1 MSTVRETSIPS
12 PLGAVGLTAAA
23 WLLFWLVVAT
33 AAESGMPTLGLALGT
48 IAGFGGIGTLA
59 ARAVPAPAEQQ
70 LGLRGF
76 PPRLLLMILLLVPA
90 VLLVSELDNYLA
102 GWLKTA
108 ASSGAAAAQAPAA
121 GFQALGTL
129 ELALFTVGLRPV
141 VEEFFF
147 RGVLLQGLVSR
158 LGVARGLLLSAALF
172 ALVRASYGSADVYHA
187 VSLGSVALI
196 EGWLF
201 GLVRLASGSL
211 LASILLSALTAGAG
225 TAAVLSA
232 SALPIPGFNSP
243 GAHTPAVWLAPAAVC
258 VGAGLFWARQE
269 RLRRALHPSALARP
283 RPDDETEAPS

>member
-1 MSTVRETSIPS
+1 MSPGREISIPS
-12 PLGAVGLTAAA
+12 PFGAVGLTAAA

-33 AAESGMPTLGLALGT
+33 AATSGLPTLGLALGT

-59 ARAVPAPAEQQ
+59 ARAVPAPAEQR

-108 ASSGAAAAQAPAA
+108 ASSGAAAPHAPAA
-121 GFQALGTL
+121 GFPALGTL

-158 LGVARGLLLSAALF
+158 LGAARGLLLTAGLF

-187 VSLGSVALI
+187 VSLGSAALI

-201 GLVRLASGSL
+201 GVVRLSSGSL
-211 LASILLSALTAGAG
+211 LAPILLSALTAGAG
-225 TAAVLSA
+225 TAAVLST
-232 SALPIPGFNSP
+232 SVLPIAGFNAP
-243 GAHTPAVWLAPAAVC
+243 GAHTPVVWLAPAAVC
-258 VGAGLFWARQE
+258 VVAGLAWARQE
-269 RLRRALHPSALARP
+269 RLRRAQGSPARARS